1 MDTGLF
7 QDSNN
12 EKTSKKIEDEGKV
25 IKSFKFDIEELLD
38 KAQEWIIEV
47 QQKMDGLTSGN
58 VIPTSVLGTATSQ
71 LM

>member
-1 MDTGLF
+1 MIVSIF
-7 QDSNN
+7 
-12 EKTSKKIEDEGKV
+12 KKWKGTANKIDDEGKV
-25 IKSFKFDIEELLD
+25 IKSFKFDIEALQD
-38 KAQEWIIEV
+38 RAQEWIIEV